1 LGYHEKEIWRM
12 TIRKLLDIFNE
23 YKKYYKY
30 RDAVYMALYQELGI
44 REAEGDNDIIP
55 EGVI

>member
-1 LGYHEKEIWRM
+1 M
-12 TIRKLLDIFNE
+12 TIRKLLEIFNE